1 MREHHI
7 KIFGRDAG
15 DFVFG
20 GIKYVVVVLFTFV
33 CIYPF
38 YYLVIYSISDPV
50 LASQGVYFWPR
61 GFNLDTY
68 LQLLEGGGWAQAFLV
83 SISRTVLGTAIT
95 VFFTTMLAFLMT
107 RREMMGRK
115 LVYRFIIIT
124 MYLSAGLVPWYLVM
138 KAYGF
143 QNSFLLYIIPG
154 AINAYYMILIKTFIE
169 QIPESMEESAE
180 IEGAGFFTIFLRIII
195 PLSKPILATI
205 AIYRA
210 VAQWNSWQDNF
221 FLVSKSSLQTVQ
233 LLLYKH
239 LNETEKLMAMIRSG
253 LNMEAGEGGIV
264 IPPQTIRM
272 AAVVITIVPIMMVY
286 PFAQKYF
293 TKGIMM
299 GAVKG

>member
-1 MREHHI
+1 
-7 KIFGRDAG
+7 
-15 DFVFG
+15 
-20 GIKYVVVVLFTFV
+20 
-33 CIYPF
+33 
-38 YYLVIYSISDPV
+38 
-50 LASQGVYFWPR
+50 
-61 GFNLDTY
+61 
-68 LQLLEGGGWAQAFLV
+68 
-83 SISRTVLGTAIT
+83 
-95 VFFTTMLAFLMT
+95 
-107 RREMMGRK
+107 MGRK